1 MFQIVWSASA
11 ISQQL
16 DILEFWIEHNQ
27 SQTYSLKLKRE
38 IKKTE
43 KQLIKN
49 PYLGNVTDFENIR
62 KLLILK
68 NFSIYYT
75 ISVNTIIILA
85 IRDNRRNPENLQL

>member
-1 MFQIVWSASA
+1 MLQIVWSASA